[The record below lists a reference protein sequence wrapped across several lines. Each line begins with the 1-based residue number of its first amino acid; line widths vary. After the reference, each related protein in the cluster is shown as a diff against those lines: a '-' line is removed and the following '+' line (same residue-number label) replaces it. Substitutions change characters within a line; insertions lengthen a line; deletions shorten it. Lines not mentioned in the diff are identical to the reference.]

1 MTLGPIEKAILHA
14 FVAGRVESRA
24 VAYFA
29 DELAAAKDF
38 MSAGVAEA
46 LEGKDVSVALRAA
59 GFNRNYDALP
69 KSAIVY
75 RRRG

>member
-1 MTLGPIEKAILHA
+1 MLAHDQKESLHA
-14 FVAGRVESRA
+14 FIANRVEGRT

-29 DELAAAKDF
+29 EELAAAKDF
-38 MSAGVAEA
+38 LPSQVSDA
-46 LEGKDVSVALRAA
+46 LEGKDVSVALRSA

-75 RRRG
+75 RRTS